1 MGITRF
7 LGMII
12 QWIYNFC
19 GNYGVAII
27 LFTLL
32 IRILLLPLS
41 VKQQKSMAK
50 TQALQPKLLEIQQ
63 KYKNDK
69 ERQSRETMELYRKY
83 NASPMSGCLPLI
95 IQLVIIICLVNVIY
109 NPAKY
114 VLGLADVARID
125 GIAKAVEAG
134 MNFDFLT
141 MDLSKAPSAFGLP
154 PQNVADFRYWI
165 IPLLATL
172 ATWAS
177 GKLSQVMAEKNKPK
191 KRTGSDQE
199 NQAEQ
204 MTKSM
209 NTFMPLMTLIFTYS
223 MPVTASLYWFVSSA
237 LQVIQQYLLS
247 KFIKVDIDVENI
259 SHKNGKDK

>member
-12 QWIYNFC
+12 QWIYEVC

-27 LFTLL
+27 LFTLFTK
-32 IRILLLPLS
+32 ILLLPLGI
-41 VKQQKSMAK
+41 KQQKSMAK

-69 ERQSRETMELYRKY
+69 ERQSRETMALYQKY

-95 IQLVIIICLVNVIY
+95 VQLVIIICLVNVIY

-125 GIAKAVEAG
+125 GITKAVEAG
-134 MNFDFLT
+134 MNFNFLT
-141 MDLSKAPSAFGLP
+141 MDLSLAPSAFGLP
-154 PQNVADFRYWI
+154 PKNVADFKYWI
-165 IPLLATL
+165 IPILATL
-172 ATWAS
+172 ATWVS
-177 GKLSQVMAEKNKPK
+177 GKLSQTMAEKNKPK
-191 KRTGSDQE
+191 KRPGTQPDQT
-199 NQAEQ
+199 EQ

-209 NTFMPLMTLIFTYS
+209 NTFMPIMTLIFTYS

-237 LQVIQQYLLS
+237 FQVIQQFLLG
-247 KFIKVDIDVENI
+247 KFIKADIEI
-259 SHKNGKDK
+259 EETSHNKRKG